1 LQALADESE
10 AVIAEAIMFLTRVV
24 EGGHMR
30 KRSLLAAT
38 ARVAAKLQHCAS
50 TAVRAAASDFIAAAA
65 RSLSPAETYA
75 LLTPLVMPAMAT
87 EPVIMTDPRSVSA
100 CFRPG
105 DPSYPARSAFVCVAV
120 CLYLSEGR
128 QEVDPSK
135 DLAKMA
141 RG

>member
-1 LQALADESE
+1 M
-10 AVIAEAIMFLTRVV
+10 IAEAIGFLTRVV
-24 EGGHMR
+24 EGRHMR

-38 ARVAAKLQHCAS
+38 ACVAAKLQHTAS
-50 TAVRAAASDFIAAAA
+50 TAMRAAASDFIAAAA

-105 DPSYPARSAFVCVAV
+105 DLSQTTLDGIGNACLFTLLK
-120 CLYLSEGR
+120 CLYISYLCKSIVRVEG
-128 QEVDPSK
+128 
-135 DLAKMA
+135 
-141 RG
+141 